1 MLPGLP
7 FSGRHLCAAVFM
19 FLMILCFF
27 SLGRADVPDMMIN
40 TDGTQ
45 QLHNEEQIWVSP
57 VDSSVVMI
65 VWRDFR
71 LGYRRVGLGVS
82 YDEGHTWTDSL
93 LSGGSFYYYSDPC
106 LSGDRLGN
114 FYPLTMNYDGYGF
127 SDFSLW
133 KTTDNGT
140 SWLGPYYVL
149 GSYADYLEDKEFLAI
164 DRTGGT
170 YDGNMYLAWARFPNP
185 TRIMFVRST
194 DGGSNWSDTLIVGDP
209 QFFGGS
215 DAGQFAFPFVDA
227 DGNVYVIWAGWKYI
241 SSSWYRVQWMVKST
255 DGGQSFTD
263 PEVIMVNNYLDYAP
277 GGIDIFNSV
286 CVDVDISA
294 GPYRGNI
301 YLAIPDG
308 VEDGPYYHSDI
319 IFTKSSD
326 GGNTW
331 TAPLRVND
339 DPLGQPVFQF
349 HPWLVVNQK
358 GAVVILFYDQR
369 NDPPNYQKFDAYMA
383 FSFDGGETFTRNYR
397 VSDVSSDP
405 ADALGR
411 EGSPHSLDVSHTP
424 YLSVRMPEGP
434 KAGLIAEYIGLA
446 AFKDQVHCTWTDTR
460 DGNQNVYYSN
470 FRIPLLAPRPLMPED
485 QTYQS
490 TLYPTFKWV
499 PSGYFDETTYDLEIS
514 TQSDFST
521 IDFVYEEIDT
531 TVFTVI
537 APLEEVEYYWRVKAI
552 RTTDSLESDYSET
565 WSFNV
570 DATAPD
576 VPLLL
581 SPQDLDTVDISTP
594 TLVWSEES
602 KASPVFYTVQVD
614 DDSLFVAGPQ
624 FYEYADIY
632 DTSFTVPDELTDT
645 TFYYW
650 RVRAA
655 DEVGH
660 QSDWQDHPFAF
671 FVHSFICGDVN
682 SDGVVELGDAIYL
695 LNYLFKNGPAPIRP
709 EAGDVNLDTVL
720 ELGDA
725 IYLLNYL
732 FKDGPPP
739 CEPE

>member
-1 MLPGLP
+1 
-7 FSGRHLCAAVFM
+7 
-19 FLMILCFF
+19 
-27 SLGRADVPDMMIN
+27 
-40 TDGTQ
+40 
-45 QLHNEEQIWVSP
+45 
-57 VDSSVVMI
+57 
-65 VWRDFR
+65 
-71 LGYRRVGLGVS
+71 
-82 YDEGHTWTDSL
+82 
-93 LSGGSFYYYSDPC
+93 
-106 LSGDRLGN
+106 
-114 FYPLTMNYDGYGF
+114 
-127 SDFSLW
+127 
-133 KTTDNGT
+133 
-140 SWLGPYYVL
+140 
-149 GSYADYLEDKEFLAI
+149 
-164 DRTGGT
+164 
-170 YDGNMYLAWARFPNP
+170 
-185 TRIMFVRST
+185 
-194 DGGSNWSDTLIVGDP
+194 
-209 QFFGGS
+209 
-215 DAGQFAFPFVDA
+215 
-227 DGNVYVIWAGWKYI
+227 
-241 SSSWYRVQWMVKST
+241 
-255 DGGQSFTD
+255 
-263 PEVIMVNNYLDYAP
+263 
-277 GGIDIFNSV
+277 
-286 CVDVDISA
+286 
-294 GPYRGNI
+294 
-301 YLAIPDG
+301 
-308 VEDGPYYHSDI
+308 
-319 IFTKSSD
+319 
-326 GGNTW
+326 
-331 TAPLRVND
+331 
-339 DPLGQPVFQF
+339 
-349 HPWLVVNQK
+349 
-358 GAVVILFYDQR
+358 
-369 NDPPNYQKFDAYMA
+369 
-383 FSFDGGETFTRNYR
+383 
-397 VSDVSSDP
+397 
-405 ADALGR
+405 
-411 EGSPHSLDVSHTP
+411 
-424 YLSVRMPEGP
+424 
-434 KAGLIAEYIGLA
+434 
-446 AFKDQVHCTWTDTR
+446 
-460 DGNQNVYYSN
+460 
-470 FRIPLLAPRPLMPED
+470 
-485 QTYQS
+485 
-490 TLYPTFKWV
+490 V